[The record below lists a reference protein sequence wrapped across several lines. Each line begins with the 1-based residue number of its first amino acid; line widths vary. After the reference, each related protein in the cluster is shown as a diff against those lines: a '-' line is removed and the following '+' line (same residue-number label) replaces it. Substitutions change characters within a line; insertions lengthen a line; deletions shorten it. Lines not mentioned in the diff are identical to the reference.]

1 MSVLKNGGYLITCSC
16 SRFME
21 TTLFEQMLKDAAMEA
36 GVVLK
41 QVAVTQQNSDHP
53 ILWSMQETSYLKYYI
68 FQIWSR

>member
-1 MSVLKNGGYLITCSC
+1 
-16 SRFME
+16 ME